1 MADKKGVFLFE
12 SFFRILE
19 QLPAQEAVRIIEAFM
34 NVAVNG
40 EDIPESLSPLSAT
53 IVQAMVEQDCD
64 DKDRKSAHS
73 DRMAEW
79 RRKKKA
85 VEGECDSHTASQD
98 TSVTSQNVTVTTCDI
113 TKCHVT
119 NCDSHKTSQ
128 PSPSSAPLSPP
139 SLLPPTPPNNTP
151 PLIPPLS
158 PPSLSLVRDRSREPA
173 GAQPPAPLE
182 RDRAER
188 DANVADGFEVF
199 WALYPRKQRRA
210 QALKQ
215 WNRIADTTETA
226 DDICQAVIRW
236 TESRQWTQEGNRFV
250 PLPENFLS
258 KRIWMDEPDAP
269 GALGATPGAPGKSG
283 APDASGTL
291 DRPPNSFNTQ
301 EFFDCA
307 VERACGKD
315 GTG

>member
-12 SFFRILE
+12 SFFRILK
-19 QLPAQEAVRIIEAFM
+19 QLPSEEAINVLDAFM
-34 NVAVNG
+34 NSIVHDADVPDDLSPLGASIAQTMIEQDEAGEKKRAAHAARVNDWKKKKENTADNGCQLTSG
-40 EDIPESLSPLSAT
+40 EVQLTKGECQLTSVGSQLTKVECQLMSIDCYKNKNKNENKNEIEISLSP
-53 IVQAMVEQDCD
+53 
-64 DKDRKSAHS
+64 
-73 DRMAEW
+73 
-79 RRKKKA
+79 
-85 VEGECDSHTASQD
+85 
-98 TSVTSQNVTVTTCDI
+98 
-113 TKCHVT
+113 
-119 NCDSHKTSQ
+119 
-128 PSPSSAPLSPP
+128 
-139 SLLPPTPPNNTP
+139 
-151 PLIPPLS
+151 PPLS
-158 PPSLSLVRDRSREPA
+158 QEVGEPA
-173 GAQPPAPLE
+173 GAQPPAPPE

-226 DDICQAVIRW
+226 DAICQAVIRW
-236 TESRQWTQEGNRFV
+236 SESRQWTQEGNRFV

-291 DRPPNSFNTQ
+291 DRPPNSFDTQ